1 MINWKVRI
9 KNKTFW
15 VTIIPAI
22 LLLIEQVL
30 NIFGVTINTTDL
42 AKQLI
47 EVVNTVF
54 VILSISGI
62 VIDHTTN
69 GINDSYNAMQY
80 KEPKEF

>member
-1 MINWKVRI
+1 MINWKVRL

-15 VTIIPAI
+15 LTIIPAI

-30 NIFGVTINTTDL
+30 NIFGVTINTTEL

-69 GINDSYNAMQY
+69 GISDSFNAMQY
-80 KEPKEF
+80 NEPKEF